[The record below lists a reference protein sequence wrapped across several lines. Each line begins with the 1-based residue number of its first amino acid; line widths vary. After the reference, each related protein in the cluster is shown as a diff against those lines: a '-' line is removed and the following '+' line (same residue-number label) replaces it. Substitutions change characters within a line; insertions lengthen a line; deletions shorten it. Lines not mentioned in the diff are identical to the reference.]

1 MAEPTSPSRG
11 DSPSAYL
18 PGFEGTSGVKMRLNE
33 LKAQVISGT
42 IISGEVTYAKNHQLG
57 AVPKGIFVTPILTE
71 ANVDVTISGA
81 TVGEAN
87 ASAATSAKF
96 YVIGNVDGLKYRA
109 FLLL

>member
-1 MAEPTSPSRG
+1 MANPSRG
-11 DSPSAYL
+11 DAISGYYPH
-18 PGFEGTSGVKMRLNE
+18 FDGTSGIKSYLTN

-42 IISGEVTYAKNHQLG
+42 IISGEVTYAKAHQLG

-87 ASAATSAKF
+87 ASAATSTYF